1 MKTSIWIVLLIV
13 LSGCVS
19 TSESAAFRFYDA
31 HGEEYNSLTAPSN
44 FKKEFNLDTRPKMVV
59 VAISSSSNPKYK
71 EQIDVIGKVNAEEME
86 YLYIIAN
93 SEEEQSQGYYMTRE
107 DSANILEG
115 TTFKIIIFDGLSK
128 VVKNSNQIIGI
139 NEFRNY
145 LTK

>member
-1 MKTSIWIVLLIV
+1 MKTSMWIVLLIV

-19 TSESAAFRFYDA
+19 TSESAEFRFYDA

-44 FKKEFNLDTRPKMVV
+44 FKKEFNLDAQPKMVI
-59 VAISSSSNPKYK
+59 VATSSSSNPEYK
-71 EQIDVIGKVNAEEME
+71 EQIDVISKVNAEEME
-86 YLYIIAN
+86 YLYVIAN

-115 TTFKIIIFDGLSK
+115 TTFKIIVFDGLSK
-128 VVKNSNQIIGI
+128 AIKESNQVIGI
-139 NEFRNY
+139 NEFKNY